1 MTDMSSGSLPPAKA
15 IVTDAE
21 PFDDQP
27 YVRIHARRTPAHRH
41 QEPHLRDYLRVIAK
55 RRHIVVA
62 AFAVVTLAGVLYSFT
77 ATPVYEGKVQL
88 LIEADNPNVLNFKE
102 VIDEAQSRQDYYQ
115 TQYRLL
121 QSRSLAKKTIETLGL
136 WANPELAPVASR
148 QSFSIGNAMRSAGV
162 AVASLVGSERTAP
175 GTPGADETAAQA
187 RTIDAFLSHLNI
199 SPVRNSRLVEV
210 SYRSVDPALAPAVA
224 NGLAKA
230 FIEQSLD
237 FRFTATKEASD
248 WLNQQLEQQRKQVEA
263 AETRLQL
270 YREEN
275 GAIAFEDR
283 ENIVVQKLADL
294 NAAVTKAKTDR
305 LQKEATYRQLAAV
318 QNDPAQIDTFP
329 AILGNQFIQQQKA
342 SLAALLRDKA
352 QLADK
357 LGARHP
363 DMIKLQSAIEESQ
376 AKLQGEIAKIVQ
388 GVRAEFEAALAQERS
403 LTAALDA
410 QKGEAL
416 AMNRKAIDY
425 GVIDRDV
432 QSSKQ
437 IYESLLQ
444 RAKETGIS
452 GDLRTSNVRI
462 VDGAEASNA
471 PVSPRRSRDILASV
485 FGGALFGIGLAF
497 FFEYLDNRVKT
508 PEEIEAH
515 LGLPSLGLIPLLPRG
530 TDASPL
536 INNGVPPNFAEAFRG
551 LRTNILF
558 STTERGARSIVVTS
572 TGPGEGKTTVAT
584 NLAIG
589 IAQAGMRVLFVDADM
604 RRPRAHELFEVG
616 TEPGLSN
623 LLVGVA
629 SVEAVVSQTAV
640 QNLWFMPAG
649 KTPPNPAELLG
660 SRRFLDVIESMKAHF
675 DYIVVDTPP
684 VMAVT
689 DATVAAHRAS
699 GVLFVIAA
707 DVTSRQEVESALD
720 QLDHGQA
727 RLIGAVLNR
736 VDLDRNAYYY
746 AKYYRKQYQAY
757 YTPAAG

>member
-1 MTDMSSGSLPPAKA
+1 MTDMTEHSLPPARP
-15 IVTDAE
+15 IVKDAQ
-21 PFDDQP
+21 PFDFQP
-27 YVRIHARRTPAHRH
+27 MVRIHGRRSAHR
-41 QEPHLRDYLRVIAK
+41 QQDPHLRDYLRVIAR
-55 RRHIVVA
+55 RRHIVIA
-62 AFAVVTLAGVLYSFT
+62 AFAVVALAGVLYSFT
-77 ATPVYEGKVQL
+77 ATPVYEGRAQL

-121 QSRSLAKKTIETLGL
+121 QSRSLAKKTIEALGL
-136 WANPELAPVASR
+136 WNNPELAPDPSQR
-148 QSFSIGNAMRSAGV
+148 SFSIGNAMRSAGA
-162 AVASLVGSERTAP
+162 AVASVFGTARTTQ
-175 GTPGADETAAQA
+175 GIPGADETAAQA
-187 RTIDAFLSHLNI
+187 RTIDAFLSHLAI

-210 SYRSVDPALAPAVA
+210 SFRSVDPVLAPKAA
-224 NGLAKA
+224 NALAKA

-248 WLNQQLEQQRKQVEA
+248 WLNQQLEEQRKQVEA
-263 AETRLQL
+263 AETRLQQ

-275 GAIAFEDR
+275 GAISFEDR
-283 ENIVVQKLADL
+283 QNIVVQKLADL

-318 QNDPAQIDTFP
+318 QNEPAQLDTLP
-329 AILGNQFIQQQKA
+329 AILGNQFIQQQKSA
-342 SLAALLRDKA
+342 LAGLLRDRA

-376 AKLQGEIAKIVQ
+376 AKLQGEIAKVVQ
-388 GVRAEFEAALAQERS
+388 GVRAEYEAALAQERS

-437 IYESLLQ
+437 IYQSLLQ

-452 GDLRTSNVRI
+452 GDLKTSNVRI
-462 VDGAEASNA
+462 VDSAEASKA
-471 PVSPRRSRDILASV
+471 PVSPRRSLDLLASLV
-485 FGGALFGIGLAF
+485 GGAFFGIGLAF
-497 FFEYLDNRVKT
+497 FFDYLDNRVKT
-508 PEEIEAH
+508 PEEIEAQ
-515 LGLPSLGLIPLLPRG
+515 LGLASLGMIPLLPRESHG
-530 TDASPL
+530 SPL
-536 INNGVPPNFAEAFRG
+536 INNGVPPNFAEAVRG

-558 STTERGARSIVVTS
+558 STTEEGARSVVVTS

-589 IAQAGMRVLFVDADM
+589 IAQAGLRVLFVDADM
-604 RRPRAHELFEVG
+604 RRPRAHELFEVK

-629 SVEAVVSQTAV
+629 TVPDVVSETAV

-660 SRRFLDVIESMKAHF
+660 SRRFLELIESMKAYF
-675 DYIVVDTPP
+675 DYIIVDTPP

-689 DATVAAHRAS
+689 DATIAAHCAS

-707 DVTSRQEVESALD
+707 DTTSRQEVESALD
-720 QLDHGQA
+720 QLDHGHA
-727 RLIGAVLNR
+727 RFIGAVLNR
-736 VDLDRNAYYY
+736 VDLERNAYYY
-746 AKYYRKQYQAY
+746 AKYYRKQYQTY
-757 YTPAAG
+757 YTPAAS